1 MRKLASVQEIRKIE
15 PIPNADKL
23 ELAYILGWN
32 VVVKKGEFEVGD
44 HVVYIEVD
52 SLLPERPEFEF
63 LRDYGFRIRTIKLR
77 GQISQGIAF
86 SLSILPEEQEFNIG
100 DDVTDLLGIKKY
112 EPPIPIQLSGEEV
125 EPFPEFIPKTDE
137 VRIQTIPDLLEK
149 YKGENLYITEKID
162 GTSGTYYIRGKEFG
176 VCSRNQ
182 KIQEDETN
190 LFWIIARETGI
201 ENILRNY
208 GKNIAIQG
216 EVIGP
221 KVQNNKYKLTTHRV
235 FIFNIFDIETQNYIE
250 FRRFKEISNKLGFK
264 TVPILYE
271 EYKLNDTVDSLVELA
286 KGQSKLN
293 PDLPREGIILRSLE
307 EISDPEYGRVSFKV
321 LNPKF
326 LLKFE

>member
-1 MRKLASVQEIRKIE
+1 MRKLASIQKIKKIE

-23 ELAYILGWN
+23 ELAHILGWK

-52 SLLPERPEFEF
+52 SILPERPEFEF

-86 SLSILPEEQEFNIG
+86 PLSILPEDKEYNIG
-100 DDVTDLLGIKKY
+100 DDVTDLLGINKY
-112 EPPIPIQLSGEEV
+112 EPPIPIQLSGEV
-125 EPFPEFIPKTDE
+125 VGPFPEFIPKTDE
-137 VRIQTIPDLLEK
+137 VRIQTIPEILEK
-149 YKGENLYITEKID
+149 YKGEIYYITEKID
-162 GTSGTYYIRGKEFG
+162 GTSGTYYLRDKKFG

-182 KIQEDETN
+182 NIQEDETN
-190 LFWIIARETGI
+190 LFWIIAREKGI

-208 GKNIAIQG
+208 EKNIAIQG

-221 KVQNNKYKLTTHRV
+221 KVQSNKYKLESHQL
-235 FIFNIFDIETQNYIE
+235 FIFNIFDIETQNYLE
-250 FRRFKEISNKLGFK
+250 FKRFKDISHSLGFK
-264 TVPILYE
+264 SVPILDE
-271 EYKLNDTVDSLVELA
+271 EYTLNDTVDSLVELA
-286 KGQSKLN
+286 KGKSKLN
-293 PDLPREGIILRSLE
+293 PDLPREGIILRTIK
-307 EISDPEYGRVSFKV
+307 EITDPEYGRISFKV